1 MNKFFFLF
9 AICGLISIISVSNA
23 YAVSAIHLSPTSG
36 NPGSTV
42 TVSGT
47 GFSPSIVNVTNSYQ
61 AVQQAGWTGAVN
73 VEKFTGLTPGK
84 TIVGYSLSP
93 GNLGTGTFVQTNNYQ
108 ASHTIGW
115 NGGVNVEEFTGLP
128 PGYHITKF
136 GLAVFTATGNVRAKI
151 YQDDGAGSGPGTL
164 LGESASTAVVSTPYQ
179 NFTVDAVIPASGN
192 VWAGF
197 ETDSGTL
204 DLDWTSG
211 AGAGLRQFVSHVYGP
226 GPNPFGAATPNNSP
240 AWSQITYS
248 VPNSGVRVKVYQDDG
263 SGGGPGTLLAET
275 GSLKVPK
282 TGITDFPILATIPA
296 SGNVWAGF
304 ETNNTLLQLASSNAV
319 PGVRDAVT
327 HVYGPGPN
335 PFGTVTPSNVP
346 MWSRV
351 SYGNTTISF
360 KMDSTTL
367 STSPPTVAAN
377 STGGFSGVTFS
388 VPSLPNGLHTVNA
401 TDLISFA
408 TATFDITPPTS
419 GSGFPYVTDLHYTSL
434 TPTTASLAW
443 STPDLTHF
451 TFHGY
456 QIRYTT
462 PFGNPNTILVNN
474 TNSSTTAFNIF
485 YLTPGTQY
493 SFQIGTWANSTNY
506 HTFSNILNFTTLSTT
521 PPTLTPGNL
530 NLNVGTN
537 SAHIG
542 YQFFR
547 QNTNA
552 TKIDLYVSY
561 PTGYNTTCN
570 LNYEFAN
577 KNQNYSNLTTTPNGT
592 NRVKADFQFFNLGNE
607 IVNTVCRDRIT
618 NDTGHYTLTNTI
630 STIPLVQ
637 QVQNFENGLY
647 GTQGQFGAFDLIE
660 LMVLII
666 SMIALN
672 RVNETVGAI
681 IMLFVIAG
689 LAYFHIGS
697 FPVIIFSAVAMII
710 VLAVS
715 TTKRLAFSP

>member
-1 MNKFFFLF
+1 MNRFFFLF
-9 AICGLISIISVSNA
+9 AICGLICFISVNNA

-36 NPGSTV
+36 TPGSTV

-61 AVQQAGWTGAVN
+61 AVQQAGWTGNVN
-73 VEKFTGLTPGK
+73 VEKFTGLNPGK
-84 TIVGYSLSP
+84 TITSYSLSP
-93 GNLGTGTFVQTNNYQ
+93 GNDGTGTFVQTNNYQ

-115 NGGVNVEEFTGLP
+115 TGGVNVEKFTSLP

-136 GLAVFTATGNVRAKI
+136 GLAVFTPAGNVRAKI
-151 YQDDGAGSGPGTL
+151 YDDSNGGLPGNL
-164 LGESASTAVVSTPYQ
+164 LGESSSVAVVSTPYQ
-179 NFTVDAVIPASGN
+179 NFTLDAVIPSDGV

-197 ETDSGTL
+197 EADSASL

-226 GPNPFGAATPNNSP
+226 GPNPYGANTPNNSP

-248 VPNSGVRVKVYQDDG
+248 VPNTGVRVKVYQDDG
-263 SGGGPGTLLAET
+263 AGNGPGTLLAES
-275 GSLKVPK
+275 GSLKLSG
-282 TGITDFPILATIPA
+282 TGIKDFPILATIPA

-304 ETNNTLLQLASSNAV
+304 ETNNTLLQLASSNGV
-319 PGVRDAVT
+319 PNVRDFVAHT
-327 HVYGPGPN
+327 YGPGPS
-335 PFGTVTPSNVP
+335 PFGTIGNSNVP
-346 MWSRV
+346 MWSRI

-367 STSPPTVAAN
+367 STTPPTVAAN

-401 TDLISFA
+401 TDLILFA
-408 TATFDITPPTS
+408 TATFNITPPAS
-419 GSGFPYVTDLHYTSL
+419 GSGSPYVTDLHYTALS
-434 TPTTASLAW
+434 PTTATLAW

-451 TFHGY
+451 VFHGY

-485 YLTPGTQY
+485 FLTPGTQY

-506 HTFSNILNFTTLSTT
+506 HTYSNILNFTTITNA

-537 SAHIG
+537 PTHVG

-552 TKIDLYVSY
+552 TKIDLFVSY
-561 PTGYNTTCN
+561 PTAYNTTCN

-577 KNQNYSNLTTTPNGT
+577 INKNYSNLSTTANGT
-592 NRVKADFQFFNLGNE
+592 GRVKADFQFFNLGNE
-607 IVNTVCRDRIT
+607 IVNTVCRDVKT
-618 NDTGHYTLTNTI
+618 NDTGHYTLTNSIT
-630 STIPLVQ
+630 TIPLVQ
-637 QVQNFENGLY
+637 QVQNFENGVY
-647 GTQGQFGAFDLIE
+647 GTAGQFGAFDLIE
-660 LMVLII
+660 LIVLII

-672 RVNETVGAI
+672 RINEAVGAV

-689 LAYFHIGS
+689 LGYFHIGS
-697 FPVIIFSAVAMII
+697 FPVIIFSGIALGVMLAVA
-710 VLAVS
+710 